1 MDGPFGRAPKKTTFV
16 LGSCQERN
24 ALWCRQKI
32 AWNRNQKKA
41 ESLNLR
47 YCGKKIQSGKKTYLA
62 TIVQDD

>member
-41 ESLNLR
+41 EKSEPEVLWQKNPV
-47 YCGKKIQSGKKTYLA
+47 GKKDLSSYYTSR
-62 TIVQDD
+62 